1 MDRRPERIRII
12 HELGKPQSLPAGED
26 QFDRYGPA
34 ILLAG
39 ASSCA
44 QILLLGLGPDPAFA
58 ATVVRTVAGPCDVA
72 SDAAPNAAAPAIV
85 RYVECP
91 DFERQMPAHWA
102 AAIPGHWQ
110 RISARECTPELLARG
125 TTLFYRQNTRLFP
138 SFWGPLLAAAQW
150 EHLRNS
156 AARADCPNRADA
168 APAPSPTSS
177 VPSRSQAPQ
186 ACPANRTV
194 ILPGTEQGL
203 LIRELRD
210 AFTDEGWHVLTV
222 PPQDMATTLP
232 RLLTRYSPRL
242 FFSVNFQGLDMFGE
256 RHHLLRAAGTEVAA
270 WCVDTPWHILSGC
283 KAPFWKDTHLF
294 VTDDTFL
301 PDLRAAG
308 AAQVHHLPLATDPR
322 IFSPSGPPD
331 TKDYEEPQMHELAQ
345 AAVFV
350 GRSEFPERRKYF
362 SGLVPDSALL
372 AAAARML
379 NAGERPDYHWWT
391 RQLGITGFWPETPR
405 HAGAGA
411 EESSRRWRALCLEQA
426 LPHGLTVFGD
436 QAWRSAVPGLH
447 HLYPPVDYYTR
458 LPAIYRQAGITLNIT
473 GLLLP
478 GGLTQ
483 RHFDVWA
490 AGGLLLTDA
499 NPGMHI
505 FPAHLAQAVTF
516 SRADE
521 LPDRMAAW
529 RAAPGSTEELRRAW
543 RNVILEGHT
552 YRHRV
557 RQVIAAISPS

>member
-34 ILLAG
+34 ILPDR
-39 ASSCA
+39 ASFCA
-44 QILLLGLGPDPAFA
+44 DMLLLGLGPDPAVA
-58 ATVVRTVAGPCDVA
+58 AAAVCSVAGPCGP
-72 SDAAPNAAAPAIV
+72 APDAAAPRKTV
-85 RYVECP
+85 HYVECP
-91 DFERQMPAHWA
+91 EFERQMPAHWA

-110 RISARECTPELLARG
+110 RISPQQCTPELLARS

-150 EHLRNS
+150 EHLRHNTAC
-156 AARADCPNRADA
+156 AAVDA
-168 APAPSPTSS
+168 PTPSPASS
-177 VPSRSQAPQ
+177 ASP
-186 ACPANRTV
+186 ACPTSREKSAKSAESADRTV

-203 LIRELRD
+203 LIRELRE

-232 RLLTRYSPRL
+232 RLLAQHSPRL

-301 PDLRAAG
+301 PDLRATG
-308 AAQVHHLPLATDPR
+308 GTDVHHLPLATDPR
-322 IFSPSGPPD
+322 IFSPSD
-331 TKDYEEPQMHELAQ
+331 ATAERQHDAPQDHELAQ

-362 SGLVPDSALL
+362 SGLVPDSALM
-372 AAAARML
+372 AKATQML
-379 NAGERPDYHWWT
+379 STGERPDYHWWT
-391 RQLGITGFWPETPR
+391 RQLGITGFWPDTPR

-411 EESSRRWRALCLEQA
+411 EEASRRWRALCLEQA

-436 QAWRSAVPGLH
+436 QGWHTAVPGLRRLH
-447 HLYPPVDYYTR
+447 PPVDYYTR
-458 LPAIYRQAGITLNIT
+458 LPAIYRKAGITLNIT

-505 FPAHLAQAVTF
+505 FPAHLAQAVTYH
-516 SRADE
+516 RADE
-521 LPDRMAAW
+521 LPERMAAW
-529 RAAPGSTEELRRAW
+529 RATPDSTKELRSMW
-543 RNVILEGHT
+543 RNVILNGHT

-557 RQVIAAISPS
+557 RQVLAAVFAS